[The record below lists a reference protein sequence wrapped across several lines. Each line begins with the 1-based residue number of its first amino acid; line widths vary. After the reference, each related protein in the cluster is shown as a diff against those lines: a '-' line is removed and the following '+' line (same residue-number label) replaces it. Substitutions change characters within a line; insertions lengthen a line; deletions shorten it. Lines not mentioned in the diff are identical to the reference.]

1 MPDKFPFV
9 PSLVYASL
17 VPSLTSPRD
26 TKFFFFFLQSNGTS
40 KMPGYAVEIVPA
52 EGPFGE
58 FEVDVS
64 KLLLGFWFLVF

>member
-1 MPDKFPFV
+1 MPDEFPFV

-26 TKFFFFFLQSNGTS
+26 TKFFFLLQSNGTS
-40 KMPGYAVEIVPA
+40 KMPGYAVEIVSA

-64 KLLLGFWFLVF
+64 KTFAWFLWF